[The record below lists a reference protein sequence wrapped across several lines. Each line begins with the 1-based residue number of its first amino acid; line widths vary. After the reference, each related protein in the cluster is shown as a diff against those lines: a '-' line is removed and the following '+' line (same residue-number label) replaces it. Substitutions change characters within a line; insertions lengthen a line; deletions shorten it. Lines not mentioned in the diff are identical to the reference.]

1 MLTVDLL
8 TLVAIWWLTKMK
20 KTNGTN
26 PANGANG
33 TSGASRSL
41 TKWLKIIR
49 LPTFEEG
56 FDGADH
62 DIKHLYYDDCDNV
75 DKLNPGGSTDEKGRR
90 DEIGAGQRQN
100 PWRGSFQ
107 AWSRPQVSPSIF

>member
-1 MLTVDLL
+1 
-8 TLVAIWWLTKMK
+8 MK

-26 PANGANG
+26 PANGTNEINEIN
-33 TSGASRSL
+33 GASRSL

-49 LPTFEEG
+49 LTTFEEG

-62 DIKHLYYDDCDNV
+62 DIKHLYYDDFDYD
-75 DKLNPGGSTDEKGRR
+75 DKSNPGGSTNEKGRR

-100 PWRGSFQ
+100 TWRGSFQ
-107 AWSRPQVSPSIF
+107 A